1 MSECKGA
8 ERGLDDTELASLT
21 GFTSRASRM
30 LAHLR
35 EAWLSADDSNST
47 AIEAALVE
55 LFRGQSFQRNK
66 AMFIRILTHG
76 LDEGAAAR
84 ITRGIR

>member
-1 MSECKGA
+1 M
-8 ERGLDDTELASLT
+8 ASLT

-35 EAWLSADDSNST
+35 ECWLNADDSN
-47 AIEAALVE
+47 AIAIQLALSE

-66 AMFIRILTHG
+66 AMFIHVLTYQ
-76 LDEGAAAR
+76 LDERQAAA

>member
-1 MSECKGA
+1 MAECENA
-8 ERGLDDTELASLT
+8 ERGLEEAELASLT

-35 EAWLSADDSNST
+35 ECWLSADESNGA
-47 AIEAALVE
+47 AIERALVE

-66 AMFIRILTHG
+66 ALFLIVLRHG
-76 LDEGAAAR
+76 LDTTQAAA

>member
-1 MSECKGA
+1 MAECENA
-8 ERGLDDTELASLT
+8 ERGLNEHELASLT

-35 EAWLSADDSNST
+35 ECWLSADDSNGR
-47 AIEAALVE
+47 AIEIAIVE
-55 LFRGQSFQRNK
+55 LFRGQSFQRNREL
-66 AMFIRILTHG
+66 FILVLTHQ
-76 LDEGAAAR
+76 LDERQAAA

>member
-1 MSECKGA
+1 VAECENA
-8 ERGLDDTELASLT
+8 ERGLQEAELASLT

-35 EAWLSADDSNST
+35 ECWLVADESNGR
-47 AIEAALVE
+47 AIEIAISE

-66 AMFIRILTHG
+66 GMFVYVLTYG
-76 LDEGAAAR
+76 LEPEQINA